1 MLAIVFLILVVIVLT
16 ISMEKAKQLNI
27 TELHI
32 EETKYD
38 QTGENVLIKD
48 NTWTAQT
55 IVDVCN
61 KIKDECNDHVTNC
74 SLKSKINNA
83 EPMYDGFILYGV
95 NKNGNEISLQIKK
108 KEDLS
113 VDCLILSTFYESGGI
128 KESYKINP
136 KTIHMYSENKDV
148 NSVAYYVM
156 DVIENGNYAIEKRA
170 KSSSDL

>member
-1 MLAIVFLILVVIVLT
+1 MLAIVFLILVIIALT

-32 EETKYD
+32 EETNYD
-38 QTGENVLIKD
+38 KTGENVLIKD
-48 NTWTAQT
+48 NTWTAHRLM
-55 IVDVCN
+55 DECN
-61 KIKDECNDHVTNC
+61 RVKDECNEHVSNYL
-74 SLKSKINNA
+74 LKSKVNRVT
-83 EPMYDGFILYGV
+83 PMYDGYILHGI
-95 NKNGNEISLQIKK
+95 NKDGNEISLQIKK

-156 DVIENGNYAIEKRA
+156 DLIENGNLAVKKNE
-170 KSSSDL
+170 

>member
-148 NSVAYYVM
+148 NSVAYYVI

>member
-1 MLAIVFLILVVIVLT
+1 MLAIVFLILVIIALT
-16 ISMEKAKQLNI
+16 ISMEKAKQLNMAD
-27 TELHI
+27 LHI
-32 EETKYD
+32 KETNYNK
-38 QTGENVLIKD
+38 TGENVLIKD

-55 IVDVCN
+55 IVDICN

-95 NKNGNEISLQIKK
+95 NKNGNEISLRIKK

-113 VDCLILSTFYESGGI
+113 IDSLILSTYHKSGGI

-156 DVIENGNYAIEKRA
+156 DVIENGNLAVKKNE
-170 KSSSDL
+170 

>member
-1 MLAIVFLILVVIVLT
+1 MLAIVFLILVIIALT

-27 TELHI
+27 TELHT
-32 EETKYD
+32 EETNYD
-38 QTGENVLIKD
+38 KTGENIVIKD
-48 NTWTAQT
+48 NTWTAQA

-61 KIKDECNDHVTNC
+61 KIKDECNDHVTDC

-95 NKNGNEISLQIKK
+95 NKNGNEISLRIKK

-113 VDCLILSTFYESGGI
+113 IDSLILSTYHKSGDI

-136 KTIHMYSENKDV
+136 KTIHMYSEDKDI

-156 DVIENGNYAIEKRA
+156 DVIENGNLAVKKNE
-170 KSSSDL
+170 